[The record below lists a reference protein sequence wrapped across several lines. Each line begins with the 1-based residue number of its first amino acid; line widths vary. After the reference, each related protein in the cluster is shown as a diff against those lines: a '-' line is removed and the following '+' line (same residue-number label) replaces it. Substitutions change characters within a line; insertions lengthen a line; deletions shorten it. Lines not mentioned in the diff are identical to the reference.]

1 MANNEHNI
9 EDIFREAFS
18 AHEMDVSPKVWAGI
32 EASLAELGGASTAA
46 AGGASFIAKAAAVV
60 GFAGLITAATIAEIN
75 YQTTPDPSISKEITV
90 DHSPVSHAKSATSS
104 QASSERIGQPTTETT
119 AAEAV
124 MAESNVVKS
133 DREVGPS
140 PVETTASQDKETG
153 QTEVHANQVDAGGAD
168 LPVADGA
175 VADKQAEK
183 DERVQRADDSSNEE
197 KAKKEVQSNNE
208 TAQVDGQAETP
219 SASTTAYFT
228 HEARQM
234 ITPNGDPFNEYL
246 AIEGFGVKEFF
257 IQIATQ
263 SGTIVFESN
272 DINVRW
278 NGIDRFG
285 NALPNG
291 VYFYEIRAIGEDDL
305 PYTAQ
310 NARGSVT
317 IKR

>member
-1 MANNEHNI
+1 MAKNEHNI

-75 YQTTPDPSISKEITV
+75 YQTAQDSSSATEITV
-90 DHSPVSHAKSATSS
+90 DHSSVSHPQSA
-104 QASSERIGQPTTETT
+104 QASQTIGERVEHAATETPASET
-119 AAEAV
+119 TVEETNA
-124 MAESNVVKS
+124 VKS
-133 DREVGPS
+133 KRERDVNRVAS
-140 PVETTASQDKETG
+140 NASQVKAPG
-153 QTEVHANQVDAGGAD
+153 QTEAFAEKKDAGSPELPIAD
-168 LPVADGA
+168 MTVG
-175 VADKQAEK
+175 DKQAEQN
-183 DERVQRADDSSNEE
+183 DMVQSTEDSSDGEM
-197 KAKKEVQSNNE
+197 AKKEVQSNNE
-208 TAQVDGQAETP
+208 TVQVNAQAETP

-278 NGIDRFG
+278 NGVDRFG

-291 VYFYEIRAIGEDDL
+291 VYFYEIRAVGEDDL